1 MPSATYAQLLR
12 RNKSFRRL
20 WTGQL
25 ISELGTWFS
34 FVGELGLVRMYSG
47 SPLATMTLLISR
59 LLPFLVVAPFAGVL
73 VDRGSRK
80 TIMLTADLTQAVV
93 ALGYLLVNSHGRLW
107 IVYIC
112 GAAMSSLSIMFEAS
126 KNAALPNIVTADQ
139 MLTANVMVYSTR
151 FLQLTLGAALG
162 GVTAARFGYSAAFI
176 VNSISFL
183 CSAACVR
190 KINARAMHKQDAN
203 ASGPVIA
210 LEFEY
215 DRADSGYRPGDLV
228 EPAAAQVAQ
237 IGQIGQIDAPDLNPA
252 PAVSQSAISRTLADL
267 HDGLAFIWATPF
279 VRALIMVNVCWAT
292 GGGMINLLYDRI
304 GGHIFLR
311 GPGDRGDW
319 SVATL
324 YTAAGA
330 GLCIGM
336 GLARRVGDRLTHK
349 RSAGL
354 FIGCTLLC
362 HGLLFASGGLMR
374 SLYPMALCVLA
385 SRVMIALEFGVQ
397 ETFMMRVLPDNFR
410 GRVFTTD
417 RSLEFTTVM
426 LSMMAAGWLLT
437 RFDPRSLMIASGLLS
452 ASPGLFWLLALW
464 SRALMVPSAAL
475 AGAHGS
481 PPVSSIEP
489 LPEKASHAQASV

>member
-1 MPSATYAQLLR
+1 MASATYTQLLR
-12 RNKSFRRL
+12 GNKSFRRL

-73 VDRGSRK
+73 VDRRSRK
-80 TIMLTADLTQAVV
+80 RIMLTADLTQAAV
-93 ALGYLLVNSHGRLW
+93 ALGYLLVNSHSRLW
-107 IVYIC
+107 IVYVC

-190 KINARAMHKQDAN
+190 KINAREMHKQDAK
-203 ASGPVIA
+203 ASEPVIT

-228 EPAAAQVAQ
+228 EPTATQVR
-237 IGQIGQIDAPDLNPA
+237 DPDLTDPA
-252 PAVSQSAISRTLADL
+252 PAAPQSAISRTLADL

-349 RSAGL
+349 RTAGL
-354 FIGCTLLC
+354 FIGCTLLT

-374 SLYPMALCVLA
+374 SLYPMALCVMA

-397 ETFMMRVLPDNFR
+397 ETFMMRVIPDNFR

-464 SRALMVPSAAL
+464 SRALAVPPGAL
-475 AGAHGS
+475 AIAHDRPAASG
-481 PPVSSIEP
+481 VDSI
-489 LPEKASHAQASV
+489 PERASHAQANG